1 MAVEQVVQ
9 PDWASLTPGSEL
21 AGLLEH
27 LCLTDV
33 ADAEVVPVL
42 AATWRQ
48 ISHLHALFW
57 AAMVQ
62 LGRREPAPDPPPPGH
77 RVDPAELAW
86 QAMDSWHWA
95 THQIRAALTFSARR
109 TDDEYGLA
117 RQLVEELPLVWQAL
131 SAGQLDPS
139 KAKVFARYLINLT
152 PAQSE
157 LICRRLLPR
166 APRWTS
172 GQLAHRLL
180 REVLAIDPT
189 YARRRYEK
197 AARER
202 GVWGYIAEDGTA
214 VLAGH
219 GLSPTEA
226 AAAAERLEQLAAA
239 VRAAGHPHTE
249 RQLRADLFVRLLDG
263 RYTGFSTD
271 DIIAAMLTDTVYA
284 TDGDPEPAAGP
295 NAAEPTADGP
305 TSSAAEPAATA
316 AAAAAA
322 TEPAAAGPSA
332 TKPAAAATEAA
343 ATEPGAAE
351 PGAAEPGA
359 AEPGAAEP
367 AATEPLC
374 AAEPG
379 AAEPGAAEPG
389 AAEPGATGTAVAQ
402 PGAAETGPERAASD
416 PVVDEPAPAG
426 PVIAESAAG
435 EQEPVEPGEQP
446 APPQPDPAPEHPP
459 APRECTRAGVEVRVG
474 LGTLLGLDDHPGE
487 LPGWGPVDAQ
497 EARRLV
503 GRQHAAEWRFA
514 VLDDDGY
521 LIYGG
526 LTRRRPTTAAARR
539 GHRTTGT
546 TRVSRI
552 VGCRGGVVEIHIRA
566 GLLTQLARSPDLPP
580 AWAAVV
586 ADIARS
592 RPSQCQQHDGDHDRR
607 AERDR
612 APDMPLDMRTSPI
625 HVRGETHFA
634 AKIPSDHW
642 KKRSAANN
650 RSVPR

>member
-1 MAVEQVVQ
+1 MYVLSMAVEQVVQ

-117 RQLVEELPLVWQAL
+117 RQLVDELPLVWQAL

-322 TEPAAAGPSA
+322 TEPG
-332 TKPAAAATEAA
+332 
-343 ATEPGAAE
+343 ATEPDVAE
-351 PGAAEPGA
+351 TD
-359 AEPGAAEP
+359 AAEP
-367 AATEPLC
+367 APVQPGAGERVVAEPVAGATRCSRNGCGRAALRPSPLRRDPV
-374 AAEPG
+374 AAETD
-379 AAEPGAAEPG
+379 A
-389 AAEPGATGTAVAQ
+389 AQ
-402 PGAAETGPERAASD
+402 PGAD
-416 PVVDEPAPAG
+416 
-426 PVIAESAAG
+426 
-435 EQEPVEPGEQP
+435 
-446 APPQPDPAPEHPP
+446 
-459 APRECTRAGVEVRVG
+459 
-474 LGTLLGLDDHPGE
+474 
-487 LPGWGPVDAQ
+487 
-497 EARRLV
+497 
-503 GRQHAAEWRFA
+503 
-514 VLDDDGY
+514 
-521 LIYGG
+521 
-526 LTRRRPTTAAARR
+526 
-539 GHRTTGT
+539 RTW
-546 TRVSRI
+546 
-552 VGCRGGVVEIHIRA
+552 C
-566 GLLTQLARSPDLPP
+566 
-580 AWAAVV
+580 
-586 ADIARS
+586 
-592 RPSQCQQHDGDHDRR
+592 
-607 AERDR
+607 
-612 APDMPLDMRTSPI
+612 
-625 HVRGETHFA
+625 
-634 AKIPSDHW
+634 
-642 KKRSAANN
+642 
-650 RSVPR
+650 

>member
-1 MAVEQVVQ
+1 M
-9 PDWASLTPGSEL
+9 
-21 AGLLEH
+21 
-27 LCLTDV
+27 
-33 ADAEVVPVL
+33 L

-117 RQLVEELPLVWQAL
+117 RQLVDELPLVWQAL

-295 NAAEPTADGP
+295 PAAEPTADGP

-322 TEPAAAGPSA
+322 TEPG
-332 TKPAAAATEAA
+332 ATEPDVAETDAA
-343 ATEPGAAE
+343 EPAPVQPGAGERVVAEPVAARPGAAETVVAEPVAAQPAEARPGAAETDAAQPGATEPGAE
-351 PGAAEPGA
+351 
-359 AEPGAAEP
+359 
-367 AATEPLC
+367 C
-374 AAEPG
+374 
-379 AAEPGAAEPG
+379 
-389 AAEPGATGTAVAQ
+389 
-402 PGAAETGPERAASD
+402 AASD
-416 PVVDEPAPAG
+416 PSVDEPIPAC

-435 EQEPVEPGEQP
+435 EPEPVAQP
-446 APPQPDPAPEHPP
+446 APPQPDPAPDHPP
-459 APRECTRAGVEVRVG
+459 APRESTRAGVEIRVG
-474 LGTLLGLDDHPGE
+474 LSTLLGLDDHPGE

-497 EARRLV
+497 ESRRLV

-526 LTRRRPTTAAARR
+526 LTRRRPTRRRPPRTPDHRHHPSQPNRRVPRRRCGDPHPGRAAHPVGPQPRPAAGLGGSGGRHRSAVRR
-539 GHRTTGT
+539 PRPRPGG
-546 TRVSRI
+546 
-552 VGCRGGVVEIHIRA
+552 VGCRPGSSAAQRRPAPARADARPHLRGA
-566 GLLTQLARSPDLPP
+566 GLPTPRPQVRCGSHP
-580 AWAAVV
+580 
-586 ADIARS
+586 RS
-592 RPSQCQQHDGDHDRR
+592 RPRWT
-607 AERDR
+607 DR
-612 APDMPLDMRTSPI
+612 A
-625 HVRGETHFA
+625 GECGT
-634 AKIPSDHW
+634 PM
-642 KKRSAANN
+642 SAAPHDEAP
-650 RSVPR
+650 RRVDVDPAGAGPLPLAQPVGPAVPHPG